1 VLQELR
7 NALEGRP
14 FLPGVV
20 GVLNGYNNFIVRKP
34 MNKQLQELT
43 DVTIKEIRKL
53 EIVLPEIYRDIFY
66 TKAAELNIVIGESD
80 KELALIYALKKIQ
93 TLKNETEKSTS
104 ILKENVSHAQV
115 AIANKDNAALQMI
128 EENMIDLEKK
138 ISLLQQELYIDELT
152 HLYNRRWL
160 FEKYLENDAFKEKG
174 SFAFIDI
181 NNFKQI
187 NDTYGHLVGDKVLH
201 VLGKVLK
208 RIEDTSSIRFAGDE
222 FIVLSSKYTTD
233 ELEKILHTV
242 NNNLRATHLKHN
254 EKTFHVDFAF
264 GVASFKNN
272 ERFKTVLE
280 GADQKMYGYKKSIK

>member
-1 VLQELR
+1 
-7 NALEGRP
+7 
-14 FLPGVV
+14 
-20 GVLNGYNNFIVRKP
+20 

-43 DVTIKEIRKL
+43 DATIKEIRKL

-66 TKAAELNIVIGESD
+66 TKAAERDIVIDEKD

-104 ILKENVSHAQV
+104 ILKENVGNAQI
-115 AIANKDNAALQMI
+115 AIANKDNAALLMI

-160 FEKYLENDAFKEKG
+160 FEKYLENDAFKEEG

-181 NNFKQI
+181 NNFKNI
-187 NDTYGHLVGDKVLH
+187 NDSYGHIVGDKVLY

-208 RIEDTSSIRFAGDE
+208 RIEETNSIRFAGDE
-222 FIVLSSKYTTD
+222 FIVLSNKHSTD

-242 NNNLRATHLKHN
+242 NNNLRSTQLKHN
-254 EKTFHVDFAF
+254 EQTFHVDFAF
-264 GVASFKNN
+264 GVSTFTCN
-272 ERFKTVLE
+272 EAFKTVME
-280 GADQKMYGYKKSIK
+280 RADQKMYGYKKSIK